1 MLALV
6 FWLGAFISL
15 VASGVGVFGRRPIL
29 NVAGLVGL
37 MAANSILFFLLS
49 APLVAFELL
58 LASIGVGLGFWV
70 VLVRPRHLQLAAPGR
85 ERFSFS
91 RLVSLLVAGGFC
103 ALLVGALDQ
112 APELSSPRRPAHSV
126 LSGWMWTWVTI
137 FLIGTVVATTALLVR
152 FARQP
157 HEKEN
162 R

>member
-6 FWLGAFISL
+6 FWFGAFVSL
-15 VASGVGVFGRRPIL
+15 VASGIGVFGRRPIL

-37 MAANSILFFLLS
+37 MLANSILFFLLS
-49 APLVAFELL
+49 DPLVAFELV
-58 LASIGVGLGFWV
+58 LASLGVGLGFWV
-70 VLVRPRHLQLAAPGR
+70 VLVRPKHLQLAAPGR
-85 ERFSFS
+85 ERFSFI

-112 APELSSPRRPAHSV
+112 APELSSSRPPAHPV
-126 LSGWMWTWVTI
+126 LSGWIWAWVTR
-137 FLIGTVVATTALLVR
+137 LIGTVVATTALLVR

-157 HEKEN
+157 NEKEI